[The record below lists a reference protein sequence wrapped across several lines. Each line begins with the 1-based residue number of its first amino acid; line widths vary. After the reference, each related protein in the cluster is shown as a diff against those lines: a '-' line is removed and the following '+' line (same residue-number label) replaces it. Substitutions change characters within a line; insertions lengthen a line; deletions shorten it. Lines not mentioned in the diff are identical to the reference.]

1 HGISGLLLNQYQRL
15 LAKSN
20 NGVSYGL
27 ASSATSVRPSA
38 PKVRDQ
44 RSAVFSLEQ
53 ARQRALYP
61 RTEKI
66 EVTLQIPGLQ
76 GTLLVMN
83 KGVSTPHSCARR
95 E

>member
-1 HGISGLLLNQYQRL
+1 MRL
-15 LAKSN
+15 
-20 NGVSYGL
+20 
-27 ASSATSVRPSA
+27 SAADVRG
-38 PKVRDQ
+38 Q
-44 RSAVFSLEQ
+44 RSAVFSREQ
-53 ARQRALYP
+53 ARQRSLYP

-95 E
+95 EYRDNTCGLSVCRIEFVKAVRKIL